1 MISVISGGENS
12 DEPLAISYSDNGNV
26 SGNTLTRVTL
36 GDEGKTIIRVRFADD
51 MRHAIK
57 LKVNETK

>member
-1 MISVISGGENS
+1 MISMISGGESS
-12 DEPLAISYSDNGNV
+12 DEPLSISYSDNGNIK
-26 SGNTLTRVTL
+26 GNTLTNVTL